1 MSKHGGSPESGL
13 IQPIGIEALR
23 APDGGLIVEPE
34 VVVKQREEA
43 AKRRERALQLER
55 RRLALEVLP
64 ALMTFGMAAEREDK
78 VGAALGYADELIKQT
93 GGDV

>member
-55 RRLALEVLP
+55 RRIALALMPTIIEMSDPEVGGEVAD
-64 ALMTFGMAAEREDK
+64 ALD
-78 VGAALGYADELIKQT
+78 YADALIQLT